1 MLSGRSKFPVAQGI
15 CFPCVTTLPVV
26 HDFHRNGEKKTNLE
40 AVQDII
46 KSNKATLE
54 HQHSSLRNIIK
65 WTRGALHFDTVFVFQ
80 KVPARQGEFWELF
93 DYKTSINY
101 KVTIELFPVHN
112 DGLLLRATCLDSAIS
127 KEHSDLLIHQFQAA
141 MFDILDYPDASADFT
156 QRRIMTN
163 DLLSIRPA
171 PSPELPT
178 PVELLHQFVER
189 NALLNPHKTALEFNS
204 DFTKYRKWTYQELN
218 HASNRLAH
226 QLKSHADIGRNDIVA
241 VIFHKCA
248 EASIALLAILKT
260 GAAFMAVD
268 PAAPRERQQFILKDS
283 GAKLIV
289 TMPDAFDGEVDGI
302 PVVNVNYMSLKSFP
316 SSPIPLPS
324 SSPLDICY
332 GLYTSGSTGT
342 PKLCLIA
349 HENAVQCM
357 AGFSELY
364 KDHWNEDSRFLQ
376 FASFHFDVSV
386 MEQFWSW
393 SVGITVVGA
402 PRDMVLTN
410 LSKTIQELKI
420 THLDVTPSLGRL
432 LDPKE
437 LPSLRNGV
445 YITGGEALSQE
456 ILEKWGEWECL
467 YNA

>member
-1 MLSGRSKFPVAQGI
+1 M
-15 CFPCVTTLPVV
+15 
-26 HDFHRNGEKKTNLE
+26 HDFNRDGKKLSNLE
-40 AVQDII
+40 AVQDVM

-141 MFDILDYPDASADFT
+141 MFDILDYPDASVDFK
-156 QRRIMTN
+156 QRRIMTTE
-163 DLLSIRPA
+163 LLSVRPA
-171 PSPELPT
+171 PSPELHS

-189 NALLNPHKTALEFNS
+189 NALLNPHKPALEFNS
-204 DFTKYRKWTYQELN
+204 DFSKYRKWTYQELN
-218 HASNRLAH
+218 HVANRLAH
-226 QLKSHADIGRNDIVA
+226 QLKTYADLGRNDIVA
-241 VIFHKCA
+241 VIFNKSA

-283 GAKLIV
+283 GAKLVV
-289 TMPDAFDGEVDGI
+289 TMPDAFDGKVDIDI
-302 PVVNVNYMSLKSFP
+302 PVVNVDYMALKAFNPKPVSCP
-316 SSPIPLPS
+316 DASSD
-324 SSPLDICY
+324 DICY

-342 PKLCLIA
+342 PKLCLIT

-357 AGFSELY
+357 QGFSELY
-364 KDHWNEDSRFLQ
+364 KDHWNEESRFLQ

-393 SVGITVVGA
+393 SVGITVVSA
-402 PRDMVLTN
+402 PRDMVLSN
-410 LSKTIQELKI
+410 LTKTIQMLKI

-437 LPSLRNGV
+437 LPTLQNGV
-445 YITGGEALSQE
+445 YVTGGEALSAE
-456 ILEKWGEWECL
+456 ILEKWGEYGCL